1 MTERIETLGGLRVL
15 MCATEGVTLAD
26 GGFEDLLSSALG
38 HRVDM
43 LVLPVERLGEGFLDL
58 RTGIAGAVLQKLVN
72 YRLRAAVVG
81 DVSQASERSTAWR
94 DFVREANRGKTCWF
108 VGDVGELEARWVSR

>member
-1 MTERIETLGGLRVL
+1 MTEWIDTLGGLRVL

-26 GGFEDLLSSALG
+26 GGFDDLLSSALG

-81 DVSQASERSTAWR
+81 DVSHASERSTAWR
-94 DFVREANRGKTCWF
+94 DFVREADRGKTCWF
-108 VGDVGELEARWVSR
+108 VGDARELERRLA